1 MLILGQSRW
10 RRHISHALLART
22 SLGPRRLHPLLLC
35 QHSDHLPTEAAAM
48 SLPDDAEKS
57 AIAARVRTFTEAL
70 DQLTLDRAAQE
81 RCLAASHDVMRLL
94 QGLINRLSRP

>member
-1 MLILGQSRW
+1 
-10 RRHISHALLART
+10 
-22 SLGPRRLHPLLLC
+22 
-35 QHSDHLPTEAAAM
+35 M

>member
-1 MLILGQSRW
+1 MLRQGGGVISVMRFWLALRW
-10 RRHISHALLART
+10 DPGRV
-22 SLGPRRLHPLLLC
+22 HPLLLC
-35 QHSDHLPTEAAAM
+35 QYSDHQPTEGAAM

-57 AIAARVRTFTEAL
+57 AIVARVQTFTAAL
-70 DQLTLDRAAQE
+70 DQLTLDPTAQE

>member
-1 MLILGQSRW
+1 
-10 RRHISHALLART
+10 
-22 SLGPRRLHPLLLC
+22 
-35 QHSDHLPTEAAAM
+35 M

-57 AIAARVRTFTEAL
+57 AIAARVRTFTAAL
-70 DQLTLDRAAQE
+70 DQLTLDRTAQD